1 VPASATPA
9 PDDLL
14 RRLVAIDSTS
24 SRTNLPV
31 LDLVEEVLSSSPFGS
46 PRIHRVTSEDR
57 GGSEKANLVA
67 WFGPPTDETSRGGL
81 ILSGHTDVVPALEP
95 DWDSPPFTMDAR
107 GGNWHGRGT
116 ADMKGF
122 LALATHLAA
131 RVDPSTLAAPL
142 VLLFTHDE
150 EVGTLGAQRLAQ
162 AWSGG
167 GPEPLPRACVI
178 GEPTSLRVIRFHKG
192 HLKLRVVAKGR
203 PAHSS
208 LPHLGKNAI
217 EAMGRAI
224 AALTELRREL
234 EGERS
239 ETSLYFPEAPF
250 VPLNLGMIAGGVA
263 INVVPEACSLDVGV
277 RLLPAPGK
285 DSSEGSRAVRDR
297 VERAVLGSAKPD
309 DEFVVS
315 VVGDSPPLSCSHQS
329 SIARGFV
336 AELNDAG
343 ERGAPYASDGGPLQ
357 ALGIES
363 VLWGP
368 GSIEVA
374 HRANEFLPIAEFEA
388 AGPVLERLVDR
399 FCR

>member
-1 VPASATPA
+1 VAPPTTLA

-31 LDLVEEVLSSSPFGS
+31 LELIEEALSRS
-46 PRIHRVTSEDR
+46 PRSVAGAPRLHRVTTDEGD
-57 GGSEKANLVA
+57 KANLVA
-67 WFGPPTDETSRGGL
+67 FFGPRTEAADRGGL

-95 DWDSPPFTMDAR
+95 DWDSPPFAMDERA
-107 GGNWHGRGT
+107 GNWYGRGT

-131 RVDPSTLAAPL
+131 RVDPATLRAPL

-150 EVGTLGAQRLAQ
+150 EVGTLGAQRLAEI
-162 AWSGG
+162 WRDG

-192 HLKLRVVAKGR
+192 HLKLRVQAKGR

-250 VPLNLGMIAGGVA
+250 VPLNLGMVSGGVA
-263 INVVPEACSLDVGV
+263 INVVPEACSLDVGI
-277 RLLPAPGK
+277 RLLPAPGR

-297 VERAVLGSAKPD
+297 VERAVRSSAKGD

-315 VVGDSPPLSCSHQS
+315 VLGDSPPLSCSHQS

-374 HRANEFLPIAEFEA
+374 HRANEFLPRAEFEA
-388 AGPVLERLVDR
+388 AAPVLERLVDR